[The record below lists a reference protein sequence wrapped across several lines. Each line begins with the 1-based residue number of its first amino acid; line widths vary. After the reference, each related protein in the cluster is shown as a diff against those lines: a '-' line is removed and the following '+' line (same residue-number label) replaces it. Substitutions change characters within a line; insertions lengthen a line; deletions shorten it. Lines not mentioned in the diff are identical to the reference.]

1 MWGIYFVT
9 DKLNQE
15 NMIYNIQ
22 MEWMRMCTGITDFEV
37 ERAKNLLKTN
47 MLLQLDGTTPICED
61 VGRQMLCY
69 GRRIPQHELE
79 ARINV
84 SFSYFYLRIDNFQY
98 KTVYFKYIY
107 AYIYFIFLCRVSM
120 RNWSVTLAISI
131 SMIVVQLLLQSGQ
144 LKTFQTII
152 E

>member
-1 MWGIYFVT
+1 
-9 DKLNQE
+9 
-15 NMIYNIQ
+15 

-37 ERAKNLLKTN
+37 DRAKNLLKTN

-84 SFSYFYLRIDNFQY
+84 SFSYPYLEWPTFSIND

-107 AYIYFIFLCRVSM
+107 NSLFFNFSCRVSM

-131 SMIVVQLLLQSGQ
+131 SMIVVQLLLPSGQ

>member
-1 MWGIYFVT
+1 
-9 DKLNQE
+9 
-15 NMIYNIQ
+15 MIYNIQ

-37 ERAKNLLKTN
+37 DRAKNLLKTN

-84 SFSYFYLRIDNFQY
+84 SFSYFYSEWPTFSI
-98 KTVYFKYIY
+98 TVCILN
-107 AYIYFIFLCRVSM
+107 IFIIICFLFLCRVSM
-120 RNWSVTLAISI
+120 RNWFVTLAISI
-131 SMIVVQLLLQSGQ
+131 SMIVVQLLLPSGQ
-144 LKTFQTII
+144 QKTFQTII

>member
-1 MWGIYFVT
+1 
-9 DKLNQE
+9 
-15 NMIYNIQ
+15 

-37 ERAKNLLKTN
+37 DRAKNLLKTN

-84 SFSYFYLRIDNFQY
+84 SFSYFYLRIDNF

-131 SMIVVQLLLQSGQ
+131 SMIVVQLLLPSGQ